1 MKGSE
6 AVCRVLSPVSGSPA
20 GKGWVLAFAFFGPP
34 HLGPKTGRQWPG
46 QPSQRVGEGPEQPQ
60 TGFLR
65 IYSMMGEG
73 RLGLPQDLHSNRE
86 R

>member
-34 HLGPKTGRQWPG
+34 PR
-46 QPSQRVGEGPEQPQ
+46 
-60 TGFLR
+60 
-65 IYSMMGEG
+65 
-73 RLGLPQDLHSNRE
+73 PQDRKTVARTAQPEGGGGARATTDRISQNLQYDGGGEAWAAPRPAQQ
-86 R
+86 